1 MKPVHV
7 CIAVLLCLV
16 CGRGVAAAA
25 DLSALFKDNE
35 GSVVTIHA
43 GKKIGTGFYVTPD
56 LIATNLH
63 VLRGSASVG
72 YFKNYAD
79 GETPVKY
86 VVGVDA
92 GNDLALLLAPTPGK
106 PVKIGAP
113 SDVSPGAELFA
124 IGSPRGYEKT
134 ITSGMLSQR
143 RKDGIMQIS
152 IAVSPGSSGSPVF
165 TMQGEVVGVVVAQ
178 RRDAQNLNFAIP
190 ADRVSQ
196 VLQKAGETPKANY
209 TEIAHSDFAR
219 DPGPL
224 EGGPGGSL
232 EVDFVG
238 IDTSL
243 PGCKNYSSTIYEN
256 STTSLV
262 KLCVCNDVVMLT
274 NRLCQCHPCRR

>member
-7 CIAVLLCLV
+7 CIAALLCLV

-56 LIATNLH
+56 LIVTNLH

-92 GNDLALLLAPTPGK
+92 ENDLALLQAPTPGK

-113 SDVSPGAELFA
+113 AEVSPGAELFA

-143 RKDGIMQIS
+143 RKDGIMQVS

-196 VLQKAGETPKANY
+196 LLQKAGDTPKAKY

-224 EGGPGGSL
+224 EGGSGGSL

-256 STTSLV
+256 TTTSLV

>member
-1 MKPVHV
+1 MRPVHL
-7 CIAVLLCLV
+7 CLAALLCLV

-25 DLSALFKDNE
+25 DLSALFTDNE

-56 LIATNLH
+56 LIVTNLH

-86 VVGVDA
+86 VAGVDA
-92 GNDLALLLAPTPGK
+92 ENDLALLLAPTPGK

-113 SDVSPGAELFA
+113 AEVSPGAELFA

-143 RKDGIMQIS
+143 RKDGIMQVS

-196 VLQKAGETPKANY
+196 LLQKAGNTPKAQY

-219 DPGPL
+219 DSGPL
-224 EGGPGGSL
+224 QGGSGGSP
-232 EVDFVG
+232 EVDSVG

-243 PGCKNYSSTIYEN
+243 PGCRNYSSTIYEN
-256 STTSLV
+256 TTTSLV

>member
-1 MKPVHV
+1 MRFTQV
-7 CIAVLLCLV
+7 CVAALLCLV
-16 CGRGVAAAA
+16 YGRGVAGAA
-25 DLSALFKDNE
+25 DLSALFKENE
-35 GSVVTIHA
+35 GSVVTVRA

-56 LIATNLH
+56 FIVTNLH

-72 YFKNYAD
+72 YYKNYAD

-106 PVKIGAP
+106 PVKIGVP
-113 SDVSPGAELFA
+113 SEVSPGAELFA

-143 RKDGIMQIS
+143 RQDGIMQIS

-196 VLQKAGETPKANY
+196 LLQKTGATPKAQY

-224 EGGPGGSL
+224 EGGGDGSL

-243 PGCKNYSSTIYEN
+243 PGCKNFSSTIYEN
-256 STTSLV
+256 TTTSLI
-262 KLCVCNDVVMLT
+262 KRCVCNDAVMLT
-274 NRLCQCHPCRR
+274 NRLCQCHSCRR